1 MRPISIEEYKLR
13 LSTGN
18 YEALVVWSI
27 TKEHYFL
34 AMRKKGEVMPEF
46 SLSQVTSLKKSG
58 TFKVQTYPLF
68 PRDAVKAVGLNEIIY
83 LCAEIEEEAAEVET
97 Q

>member
-18 YEALVVWSI
+18 YEALVVWDI
-27 TKEHYFL
+27 VKEHYFL
-34 AMRKKGEVMPEF
+34 AMRKKGEKLPEF
-46 SLSQVTSLKKSG
+46 SLSQVTSLKKTG

-68 PRDAVKAVGLNEIIY
+68 PRDAVKAAGLDEIIY
-83 LCAEIEEEAAEVET
+83 LCAEIKEETMEVET